1 MYFIEKS
8 KGPNP
13 FKLFDY
19 HLFFAILMLSA
30 IGLIVLRSA
39 TANLTGGSSVLT
51 KQIVFFAIGVF
62 VALFISALDYKSFR
76 YFAMVFYILSLIL
89 LIVVLFKG
97 IGQEQWGSKSW
108 LQVPFIGSFQP
119 SELMKIGTIIFA
131 SIYFGKIKDGE
142 KIAINALKAVI
153 IFLLPLGLVFLQP
166 DYGTALVFIFMFIL
180 MVFIAGIRYR
190 YMIITAIASIP
201 VFTFAWVFLLNA
213 QRQARILVFLNPDL
227 DPLGSGYHVKQLI
240 KAIGSGQFFGKGLF
254 QGIQTQLGGIP
265 ERDTDSIFAV
275 IGEELGFIATFLI
288 VALIFFI
295 IIRSIYI
302 AKKSRDSYG
311 SFMAI
316 GITGMLGFHFI
327 ENIGMSMGLLPV
339 TGIPLPFIS
348 AGGSSMLTNF
358 IAVGVLLSISMR
370 RKRAIFNQK

>member
-1 MYFIEKS
+1 MYFVEKS

-19 HLFFAILMLSA
+19 HLFFAVLILSA

-39 TANLTGGSSVLT
+39 TANLTGGSSVLS

-62 VALFISALDYKSFR
+62 VALFISALDYKSFK
-76 YFAMVFYILSLIL
+76 YFAMIFYIFSLVL
-89 LIVVLFKG
+89 LVVVLFKG

-108 LQVPFIGSFQP
+108 LQVPVIGSFQP

-153 IFLLPLGLVFLQP
+153 IFMLPLGLVFLQP
-166 DYGTALVFIFMFIL
+166 DFGTALVFIFMFIL

-190 YMIITAIASIP
+190 YMIITAIGSIP
-201 VFTFAWVFLLNA
+201 VFIFAWMFLNP

-316 GITGMLGFHFI
+316 GITGMLG
-327 ENIGMSMGLLPV
+327 
-339 TGIPLPFIS
+339 
-348 AGGSSMLTNF
+348 MLTNF
-358 IAVGVLLSISMR
+358 IAVGILLSVSMR
-370 RKRAIFNQK
+370 RKRAIFNKK

>member
-1 MYFIEKS
+1 MYFVEKS

-19 HLFFAILMLSA
+19 KLFFAILALSV

-39 TANLTGGSSVLT
+39 TTNLTGGSSVLT
-51 KQIVFFAIGVF
+51 KQVIFFMIGVF
-62 VALFISALDYKSFR
+62 IALFISALDYKSFK
-76 YFAMVFYILSLIL
+76 YFAMIFYIFSLIL

-108 LQVPFIGSFQP
+108 LQVPVIGSFQP
-119 SELMKIGTIIFA
+119 SELMKIATIIFA
-131 SIYFGKIKDGE
+131 SIYFEKIKDGE
-142 KIAINALKAVI
+142 KIAINALKAVM
-153 IFLLPLGLVFLQP
+153 IFMLPLALVFLQP

-180 MVFIAGIRYR
+180 MVFVAGIRYR
-190 YMIITAIASIP
+190 YLIITAVGSIP
-201 VFTFAWVFLLNA
+201 LLAFAWLFLNP

-295 IIRSIYI
+295 VIRSIYI

-358 IAVGVLLSISMR
+358 IAVGILLSISMR